1 MFFLK
6 SNSIFVL
13 IGGGSGR
20 CLLLMLGLSILL
32 FSFCPKGNVMTSIRV
47 KIINVREPYKRGYS
61 DEESLED
68 YLDNLHSVGAR
79 IISVVP
85 KTDGRYFIVFEV

>member
-1 MFFLK
+1 
-6 SNSIFVL
+6 
-13 IGGGSGR
+13 
-20 CLLLMLGLSILL
+20 
-32 FSFCPKGNVMTSIRV
+32 MTSIRV